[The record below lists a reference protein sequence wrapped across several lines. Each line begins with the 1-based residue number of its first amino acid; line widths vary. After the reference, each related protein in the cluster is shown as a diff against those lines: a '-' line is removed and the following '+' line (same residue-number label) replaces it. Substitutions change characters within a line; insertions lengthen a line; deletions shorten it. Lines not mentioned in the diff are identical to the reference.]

1 MKKFILLLIAFITTP
16 IISFSQDWLDDDYLK
31 HKKPSWPISKQV
43 EYFKFYPPQLE
54 FKGATGKL
62 KKIINETDL
71 FSYNDSFYDLYPE
84 LEGGVFIS
92 EEDGEKYS
100 DFLDNFTIIIELSV
114 DELKELTKLSILRN
128 KNCFKEMAFQVSRC
142 KLEYYSGTQKY
153 ENKSLKRGNL
163 DPVKHLIESAKLGDL
178 LKISDIKV
186 NQYEKKRLVNTFS
199 IIPNLVLKVVY
210 VPQSQ
215 RNKE

>member
-1 MKKFILLLIAFITTP
+1 MKKFLILLIALITTP
-16 IISFSQDWLDDDYLK
+16 IISFSQDFLDMEEDLK
-31 HKKPSWPISKQV
+31 REKLS

-84 LEGGVFIS
+84 FEGVEYIS
-92 EEDGEKYS
+92 EEHSDKYF

-128 KNCFKEMAFQVSRC
+128 KNCFKEMDFQASRC
-142 KLEYYSGTQKY
+142 KLEYYNSGTQKY
-153 ENKSLKRGNL
+153 EYYYAKRGKF
-163 DPVKHLIESAKLGDL
+163 DRVKHLIESAKLGDL

-186 NQYEKKRLVNTFS
+186 NQYEKKKLVNTFS

-210 VPQSQ
+210 APQSQ